1 MHEIWDYLTEEQKR
15 EVATA
20 TFNGFIKAI
29 NDYDFKEDVSR
40 ACDGLVDH
48 IMNESTP
55 ELLTEHVKAELEKY
69 IIKKIT
75 SK

>member
-1 MHEIWDYLTEEQKR
+1 MNEIWDYLTEDQKK

-20 TFNGFIKAI
+20 TFDGFIKAI
-29 NDYDFKEDVSR
+29 ENYDFKEDVSR

-55 ELLTEHVKAELEKY
+55 ELLTDTVKAELEKH
-69 IIKKIT
+69 IIDSLT
-75 SK
+75 SR

>member
-1 MHEIWDYLTEEQKR
+1 MDEIWDYLTEEQKR

-29 NDYDFKEDVSR
+29 NDYNFKEDVAR

>member
-1 MHEIWDYLTEEQKR
+1 MNEIWDYLTEEQKR

-69 IIKKIT
+69 IIKKLT